1 VVEISTSSQSKFSLS
16 SCPSCVSILLP
27 WSPSQMAV
35 SLRFCPECNFLL
47 KARGV
52 KEIITDNTD
61 GGSTSKTTGKIV
73 YWCQRGE
80 DYHPQKQMW
89 TKTELEEE
97 EEGGDVDM
105 DGNDEANGSKE
116 DDDAQGRQF
125 VVLRNDIVKSS
136 AASLAVFNA
145 DLINDPTMM
154 RTNETQCPNCD
165 GTGAIM
171 FMASADV
178 KSADGMKL
186 VFICTTCKHKWL
198 A

>member
-1 VVEISTSSQSKFSLS
+1 
-16 SCPSCVSILLP
+16 
-27 WSPSQMAV
+27 MAV

-47 KARGV
+47 KARGI
-52 KEIITDNTD
+52 KELENVTNAEGT
-61 GGSTSKTTGKIV
+61 STSKTTGKIV
-73 YWCQRGE
+73 YWCPRGE
-80 DYHPQKQMW
+80 DYHPQKSWW

-97 EEGGDVDM
+97 E
-105 DGNDEANGSKE
+105 GNDVTMSVDDGSGNNPVAVANDGA
-116 DDDAQGRQF
+116 DGRKF

-171 FMASADV
+171 FMASAGA
-178 KSADGMKL
+178 KGADGMKL

>member
-1 VVEISTSSQSKFSLS
+1 
-16 SCPSCVSILLP
+16 
-27 WSPSQMAV
+27 MAA

-52 KEIITDNTD
+52 KETYEDTSSGTTIT
-61 GGSTSKTTGKIV
+61 KTRGQIV

-80 DYHPQKQMW
+80 DIHPQKQTW
-89 TKTELEEE
+89 TKKELEEE
-97 EEGGDVDM
+97 ESGDVDM
-105 DGNDEANGSKE
+105 EEEVGAADGEGSGE
-116 DDDAQGRQF
+116 GSGTDGRQF
-125 VVLRNDIVKSS
+125 VVLRNDIIKSS

-154 RTNETQCPNCD
+154 RTNDTSCSNCG

-171 FMASADV
+171 FMASAGA
-178 KSADGMKL
+178 KGADGMKL